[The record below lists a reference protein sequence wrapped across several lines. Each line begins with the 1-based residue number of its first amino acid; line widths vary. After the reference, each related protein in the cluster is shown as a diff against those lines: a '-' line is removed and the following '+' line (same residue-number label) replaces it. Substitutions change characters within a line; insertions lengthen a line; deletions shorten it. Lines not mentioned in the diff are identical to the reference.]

1 MLQVKADALTQQGK
15 PAEAHRVLEKA
26 LRAVQMIGPQ
36 RSRENNIAR
45 ISKALKETQKAAKIE
60 SAIPPKAASKP

>member
-1 MLQVKADALTQQGK
+1 LLQVKADALTQQGK

-45 ISKALKETQKAAKIE
+45 ISKALKETQKTAK
-60 SAIPPKAASKP
+60 